1 MGPTAQGVVEIQLA
15 PVYEFQHLELPGDS
29 DSSEAWDNV
38 TARLTSLSR
47 DGWGIMSQTPRRLI
61 LGKQVAVRRL
71 SVDMTRVVLP
81 FAQAMAAT
89 RQ

>member
-15 PVYEFQHLELPGDS
+15 PVYEFRHLELPPDGSRD
-29 DSSEAWDNV
+29 WDLLA
-38 TARLTSLSR
+38 ARLTDLSR
-47 DGWGIMSQTPRRLI
+47 EGWGIMSQTPGHLI

-89 RQ
+89 RR